1 MGFTTTNDHPML
13 AGDCNTLRRLESDI
27 IRTLKRASSSLSH
40 NINPYLC
47 HTANH
52 YSEVWFGDN
61 DPEWIALLKFK
72 LNRMAA
78 ILEHHPIYVHRVPLS
93 NPASAAYA
101 TATPPTDGWQDY
113 TADNNGLDFIARS
126 HNQNFKILL
135 GKRWPDAP
143 MYRLCDQHS
152 IPIEMGPP
160 MPSYQVKRLYYNCTQ
175 NHNSK
180 FQILVHELS
189 HLMQG
194 TLDNA
199 YGYHKTM
206 TLAESDSNSAKVN
219 ADNWAYFLEEF
230 TGKMS
235 MQKTFCI

>member
-1 MGFTTTNDHPML
+1 MGFTATNDHPML
-13 AGDCNTLRRLESDI
+13 AGDCITLKRLESDI
-27 IRTLKRASSSLSH
+27 IRNLKRASSSLSD

-52 YSEVWFGDN
+52 YSQVWFGDN
-61 DPEWIALLKFK
+61 EPEWIALLKFK

-93 NPASAAYA
+93 DPASAAYA

-135 GKRWPDAP
+135 GRLWHDAP
-143 MYRLCDQHS
+143 MYRLCEQHS
-152 IPIEMGPP
+152 IPIEIDTP
-160 MPSYQVKRLYYNCTQ
+160 MPSSQVRRLYYYCTQ
-175 NHNSK
+175 NHISK
-180 FQILVHELS
+180 FHILVHELS

-199 YGYHKTM
+199 YGYHRTM
-206 TLAESDSNSAKVN
+206 TLAKDDSNSAKVN
-219 ADNWAYFLEEF
+219 AENWGFFLEEF
-230 TGKMS
+230 TGRMS